1 MKKSELKS
9 LAMQAQRSVIAMVNA
24 INKAH
29 KSNDNDELH
38 KLALAISELQPGK
51 LTVKGLNCMWDGR
64 YIYATDL
71 VKELDLVEDEDYN
84 TELAKWQKRYRIAP
98 NGQIAKR
105 YPSNYAGL
113 VSLLYDRNAARLKK
127 DEATRKAER
136 KAERKAAK
144 LAEKVTESVEFLR
157 NIGYI
162 VENAA

>member
-1 MKKSELKS
+1 
-9 LAMQAQRSVIAMVNA
+9 MVNA

-113 VSLLYDRNAARLKK
+113 VSLLYDRNA
-127 DEATRKAER
+127 ER